1 MPERAAMKTKLKA
14 HALWATPVV
23 ALLLTMGCAS
33 TEPPAPADLR
43 PQTLSDVQRTAPA
56 RGQRPTVALALGGG
70 GLRGFAHVGALR
82 ALEEAGMRPDIVVGT
97 SAGSVVGAAYAS
109 GMSVEQIQQA
119 ALGVKVS
126 SLLDFTWQAGGFIR
140 GDQLANWANALIGAT
155 RIEDFPIR
163 FAAVA
168 TDLQSAQPMLLDNG
182 SAGRVIQASSAVPGM
197 QVPVAYSGG
206 HLIDG
211 GITSLV
217 PVRFARAMGADV
229 VVAVD
234 IYCQSPRAT
243 AVNVPAVLGKVMQSQ
258 SCLIAAPEM
267 AEADVLVAPVV
278 AVPGMSDRASQEQAI
293 EAGYRATRAALAKW
307 RSGAMI
313 EQRSARFENS
323 MTLKEV
329 GSHENGGFVVGAV
342 GGGSS
347 RGPSTGRRP
356 AGPGSE
362 AGSHAGC
369 GGSRHA
375 HCSHQASGCAQ
386 V

>member
-1 MPERAAMKTKLKA
+1 MPERAAMSTNLKA
-14 HALWATPVV
+14 HAPWATSLV
-23 ALLLTMGCAS
+23 ALLLTMGCAA
-33 TEPPAPADLR
+33 TGQPAPSDLR

-97 SAGSVVGAAYAS
+97 SAGSMVGAAYAS
-109 GMSVEQIQQA
+109 GMSVKQIQQA

-126 SLLDFTWQAGGFIR
+126 SLLDFTWQPGGFIR
-140 GDQLANWANALIGAT
+140 GDKLANWANALIGDT

-197 QVPVAYSGG
+197 QVPVAYPGG

-293 EAGYRATRAALAKW
+293 EAGYRATHAALAKW
-307 RSGAMI
+307 RSGTMI
-313 EQRSARFENS
+313 E
-323 MTLKEV
+323 
-329 GSHENGGFVVGAV
+329 
-342 GGGSS
+342 
-347 RGPSTGRRP
+347 
-356 AGPGSE
+356 
-362 AGSHAGC
+362 
-369 GGSRHA
+369 
-375 HCSHQASGCAQ
+375 
-386 V
+386 

>member
-1 MPERAAMKTKLKA
+1 MPEPVAMKTRLKA

-56 RGQRPTVALALGGG
+56 SGQRPTVALALGGG

-109 GMSVEQIQQA
+109 GMSVEKIQQA

-197 QVPVAYSGG
+197 QVPVAYPGG

-234 IYCQSPRAT
+234 IYCRSPRAT

-293 EAGYRATRAALAKW
+293 EAGYRATHAALAMW
-307 RSGAMI
+307 RS
-313 EQRSARFENS
+313 E
-323 MTLKEV
+323 
-329 GSHENGGFVVGAV
+329 
-342 GGGSS
+342 
-347 RGPSTGRRP
+347 ST
-356 AGPGSE
+356 SE
-362 AGSHAGC
+362 
-369 GGSRHA
+369 
-375 HCSHQASGCAQ
+375 
-386 V
+386 

>member
-1 MPERAAMKTKLKA
+1 
-14 HALWATPVV
+14 
-23 ALLLTMGCAS
+23 
-33 TEPPAPADLR
+33 
-43 PQTLSDVQRTAPA
+43 
-56 RGQRPTVALALGGG
+56 
-70 GLRGFAHVGALR
+70 
-82 ALEEAGMRPDIVVGT
+82 MRPDIVVGT

-109 GMSVEQIQQA
+109 GMSVKQIQQA

-126 SLLDFTWQAGGFIR
+126 SLLDFTWQPGGFIR
-140 GDQLANWANALIGAT
+140 GDKLANWANTLIGDT

-197 QVPVAYSGG
+197 QVPVAYPGG

-278 AVPGMSDRASQEQAI
+278 AVPGMSDRATQEQAI
-293 EAGYRATRAALAKW
+293 EAGYRATHAALAKW
-307 RSGAMI
+307 RSGTMI
-313 EQRSARFENS
+313 E
-323 MTLKEV
+323 
-329 GSHENGGFVVGAV
+329 
-342 GGGSS
+342 
-347 RGPSTGRRP
+347 
-356 AGPGSE
+356 
-362 AGSHAGC
+362 
-369 GGSRHA
+369 
-375 HCSHQASGCAQ
+375 
-386 V
+386 

>member
-1 MPERAAMKTKLKA
+1 
-14 HALWATPVV
+14 
-23 ALLLTMGCAS
+23 
-33 TEPPAPADLR
+33 
-43 PQTLSDVQRTAPA
+43 
-56 RGQRPTVALALGGG
+56 
-70 GLRGFAHVGALR
+70 
-82 ALEEAGMRPDIVVGT
+82 
-97 SAGSVVGAAYAS
+97 
-109 GMSVEQIQQA
+109 
-119 ALGVKVS
+119 
-126 SLLDFTWQAGGFIR
+126 
-140 GDQLANWANALIGAT
+140 
-155 RIEDFPIR
+155 
-163 FAAVA
+163 
-168 TDLQSAQPMLLDNG
+168 
-182 SAGRVIQASSAVPGM
+182 M
-197 QVPVAYSGG
+197 QVPVAYPGG

-217 PVRFARAMGADV
+217 PVRFARAMGAHV

-293 EAGYRATRAALAKW
+293 EAGYRATHAALAKW
-307 RSGAMI
+307 RSGTMI

-329 GSHENGGFVVGAV
+329 GSHENGGFVVGSS
-342 GGGSS
+342 GGGFP
-347 RGPSTGRRP
+347 RGPSTGRRR

-362 AGSHAGC
+362 AGSHFGC
-369 GGSRHA
+369 GCSR
-375 HCSHQASGCAQ
+375 CSHQAPGRAR